1 MRVSEKG
8 DAVTYSYKGPVEE
21 EAQKCARELAKL
33 EQELPILEAIFSKAN
48 KEFNKAKKRRLNLIG
63 FLNLV
68 EEKYEIKV
76 R

>member
-8 DAVTYSYKGPVEE
+8 DRITYRYSGPVEE
-21 EAQKCARELAKL
+21 EARKCALELVKL
-33 EQELPILEAIFSKAN
+33 EQELPILEAIFVKAN
-48 KEFNKAKKRRLNLIG
+48 KEFNRAKKRRLNLIG

-68 EEKYEIKV
+68 EEKHGIKV